1 MPLSRVQPQDYCAL
15 LQKKVETVC
24 ELMAPFSPPEPQVY
38 ASPPVGFRLR
48 AEFRMWHDDDDIN
61 YVMFRREDPR
71 TPVVVT
77 DFVIA
82 DARIQHLMPRLREK
96 LIANNTLRHKL
107 FQVEFLVSLSGEVLY
122 STSPDSDTRNST

>member
-15 LQKKVETVC
+15 LEKKVETVC

-38 ASPPVGFRLR
+38 SSPPVGFRLR
-48 AEFRMWHDDDDIN
+48 AEFRMWHDDDSIN

-82 DARIQHLMPRLREK
+82 DARIQYLMPLLREK
-96 LIANNTLRHKL
+96 LIANPRSQPLLPICPLRRST
-107 FQVEFLVSLSGEVLY
+107 QERWLVVSAS
-122 STSPDSDTRNST
+122 